1 MRLIKYIVILFAAVA
16 CSNGAISPEIEQA
29 VYHFYMGQ
37 SYFAQNKGYQA
48 MEEFLEA
55 ERLSDDSDKNVL
67 KGQICW
73 YKGML
78 YSNKMDY
85 SNALEMFSKSVE
97 YYKLTNVKEPLMYA
111 YEQLAKVYAMNG
123 NSGQAIEYYK
133 KASQLAIELRNKLI
147 FSPHDSLVSYKV
159 DVFNNSLMNYSSAT
173 AAQYLSMDGGA
184 DMALKQ
190 LDSTYNKHN
199 DSLVN
204 PADYPLLAKIYL
216 KKGDIKK
223 ARNCVE
229 SYIETKAE
237 TVNELVDFYAVKAG
251 AEEAAGEYK
260 KATESYKKY
269 LQLKDSLNMIYKSES
284 VREAEQQFW
293 QRQLE
298 DENASIKQRSKYLLI
313 IYLLI
318 AAIFCVF
325 AWNAIAAFRRKIE
338 DKNALLD
345 EYAATIDSLGVKV
358 SSAEESRDNLLSQ
371 LDTHIEK
378 EKQLKE
384 LLENRFA
391 EVRELISTYY
401 EFGNSKK
408 LQKKVDELLKLQL
421 SGDNFATIEQV
432 VNAKNNNVI
441 KKVREMYPAIKE
453 DNLKL
458 LNLIYAGFSAQE
470 ISVILNDTPKNI
482 YVRKSRLKKYLQE
495 FFEKDPS
502 IIFN

>member
-1 MRLIKYIVILFAAVA
+1 
-16 CSNGAISPEIEQA
+16 
-29 VYHFYMGQ
+29 
-37 SYFAQNKGYQA
+37 
-48 MEEFLEA
+48 
-55 ERLSDDSDKNVL
+55 
-67 KGQICW
+67 
-73 YKGML
+73 
-78 YSNKMDY
+78 
-85 SNALEMFSKSVE
+85 
-97 YYKLTNVKEPLMYA
+97 
-111 YEQLAKVYAMNG
+111 
-123 NSGQAIEYYK
+123 
-133 KASQLAIELRNKLI
+133 
-147 FSPHDSLVSYKV
+147 
-159 DVFNNSLMNYSSAT
+159 
-173 AAQYLSMDGGA
+173 
-184 DMALKQ
+184 
-190 LDSTYNKHN
+190 
-199 DSLVN
+199 
-204 PADYPLLAKIYL
+204 
-216 KKGDIKK
+216 
-223 ARNCVE
+223 
-229 SYIETKAE
+229 
-237 TVNELVDFYAVKAG
+237 
-251 AEEAAGEYK
+251 
-260 KATESYKKY
+260 
-269 LQLKDSLNMIYKSES
+269 MIYKSES

-325 AWNAIAAFRRKIE
+325 GWNAIAAFRRKIK

-358 SSAEESRDNLLSQ
+358 SSAEESIDNLLSQ